1 MNTTETLIQRLDQL
15 TEIGVALSSE
25 RDLNRLLEN
34 ILAAAMAI
42 TRADGGTLYMV
53 SEDGKRLQ
61 FAIVRNESLGVR
73 LGGASGDPLEDRFQD
88 LPLSLPDGT
97 PNHGIIAAYAA
108 NTGHTVNIA
117 DAYQAE
123 GFDFSAA
130 REFDRATGYHS
141 VSFLSV
147 PMRNHENALIGVLQ
161 LINARE
167 PDTGH
172 TIAFSA
178 ADQKFAQSLAS
189 QAAISLTNRQL
200 MSQLENLFE
209 SFIKLINLAIDEKS
223 PYTGHHCQR
232 VPELTM
238 MLAQAINET
247 QAGPLAAFNFSDAD
261 LYELRIAALLH
272 DCGKVTTPVHVVDK
286 STKLETLH
294 DRIHLVDTRFEL
306 LKQAALARMWESI
319 AGGQDATQAR
329 AQCDAYCRQCDDDR
343 DFLRRS
349 NVGSERM
356 ADEDV
361 RRVQQI
367 AASYRWTN
375 AQGEILPLLDDNEL
389 ENLTIRAGTL
399 TAAERK
405 TINHH
410 IDATIRMLERLP
422 WPRNLRHVPEFAG
435 GHHERMDGKG
445 YPRGLTR
452 EELSWQARMIGIA
465 DIFEAL
471 TAHDRPY
478 KKSMTL
484 SQALSIMDNFRR
496 NGHIDPE
503 LYDVFVSQ
511 QVFRRYAEKFLT
523 PEQIDV

>member
-15 TEIGVALSSE
+15 TEIGAALSSE
-25 RDLNRLLEN
+25 RDLDRLLEN

-53 SEDGKRLQ
+53 SDDGKRLK

-73 LGGASGDPLEDRFQD
+73 LGGASGDPLDERFHD
-88 LPLSLPDGT
+88 LPLSLPDGS

-108 NTGHTVNIA
+108 NTGLTVNIP

-167 PDTGH
+167 PQTGA
-172 TIAFSA
+172 TMAFSA

-247 QAGPLAAFNFSDAD
+247 TAGPLGGLNLNDAD

-294 DRIHLVDTRFEL
+294 DRIHLVDTRFECI
-306 LKQAALARMWESI
+306 KQAAQTRMWEAI
-319 AGGQDATQAR
+319 ASGHDAMRTR
-329 AQCDAYCRQCDDDR
+329 AECDAFCRQCDDDR
-343 DFLRRS
+343 DFLRQC
-349 NVGSERM
+349 NLGSERM
-356 ADEDV
+356 SDEDV
-361 RRVQQI
+361 GRVHRI
-367 AASYRWTN
+367 AATYRWGGP
-375 AQGEILPLLDDNEL
+375 QGAEQPLIDGNEL

-399 TAAERK
+399 TASERK

-422 WPRNLRHVPEFAG
+422 WPRNLRNVPEFAG

-445 YPRGLTR
+445 YPRGLRR
-452 EELSWQARMIGIA
+452 EQLSWQARMIGIA

-484 SQALSIMDNFRR
+484 SQALAIMENFRR

-503 LYDVFVSQ
+503 LHDVFVSQ